1 MGGLASSGEGVDST
15 VRLLVDELAG
25 NGSVAAVGLFGSW
38 SRYGGSGA
46 VDLLVVDRSGVD
58 FEYREFLVR
67 DEVGLDLDWIPWGWV
82 GEVVSP
88 EVDQRLRESVI
99 LYDPDGLLERARGFV
114 SRNFRKPGRVEVR
127 TEGYLTM
134 AEMYLS
140 RASSAYTRGDL
151 GTAVLYADTSLMP
164 LGYTL
169 MDVAGIPITRG
180 SFVWGLRRAG
190 ERLRRLDLY
199 REILVGARLSKLSAR
214 GVRDLRGLFS
224 GIWRGVV
231 EFFMENW
238 FVVEGLH
245 DRLRR
250 DISYLS
256 DTALRGMVLARVDE
270 MVGGHALVEA
280 TVYMRSWLLPL
291 LEGYAWVVAV
301 RRGDKFDYP
310 SLLRVVGGS
319 GEGNGVLDG
328 SLLVLGLDS
337 LEEVEVGRGIDG
349 VRSLIERVRGDRR
362 GLIRGFV
369 G

>member
-1 MGGLASSGEGVDST
+1 MGSA
-15 VRLLVDELAG
+15 VRSLVDDLAG
-25 NGSVAAVGLFGSW
+25 DGSVAAVGLFGSW
-38 SRYGGSGA
+38 SRYEGSGA

-58 FEYREFLVR
+58 FEFREFLVR
-67 DEVGLDLDWIPWGWV
+67 GGVGLDLNWVPWGWV

-88 EVDQRLRESVI
+88 EVDQRLRELVV
-99 LYDPDGLLERARGFV
+99 LYDPDGLLGRARGFV
-114 SRNFRKPGRVEVR
+114 SRNFRTPGRVEVR

-151 GTAVLYADTSLMP
+151 ETAVLYADTSLMS

-169 MDVAGIPITRG
+169 MDVAGVPIARG

-190 ERLRRLDLY
+190 ERLGRLDLY
-199 REILVGARLSKLSAR
+199 GEILKVARLSGLSA
-214 GVRDLRGLFS
+214 GEVGDLRGLFG

-231 EFFMENW
+231 KFFGENW

-245 DRLRR
+245 ERLSR

-256 DTALRGMVLARVDE
+256 DAALRGMVESRVDE
-270 MVGGHALVEA
+270 MLCGHAFVEA
-280 TVYMRSWLLPL
+280 AVYMRSWLLPL
-291 LEGYAWVVAV
+291 LEGYAWVVAA

-319 GEGNGVLDG
+319 EEGG
-328 SLLVLGLDS
+328 SLLGGSLAVLGLGGLD
-337 LEEVEVGRGIDG
+337 EVGAEG
-349 VRSLIERVRGDRR
+349 VIEGARSLIGRVRGDRR